1 VYSSHFA
8 PVYTVPSSINPV
20 KCTFILVASLNVP
33 MLFDAVDFTL
43 LRRVVNY
50 IVSLSDSDGVEHDCL
65 VSKCI
70 TQSSN
75 YQSLIVIIQVQI
87 LEVAALLTTQDNAHR
102 AHLQLTTR

>member
-1 VYSSHFA
+1 
-8 PVYTVPSSINPV
+8 
-20 KCTFILVASLNVP
+20 
-33 MLFDAVDFTL
+33 
-43 LRRVVNY
+43 
-50 IVSLSDSDGVEHDCL
+50 VSLLDSDDVEHDSCL

-87 LEVAALLTTQDNAHR
+87 LEVAALLTTQDVAHR